1 MEVLSVTFEEAVGE
15 LVLANKIL
23 ATQDVLDA
31 YGHVSV
37 RNPGDPKTFLQSCSR
52 SAYLVEAH
60 DIMQFRLDGTETDS
74 ADARPPYL
82 ERFIHAAI
90 YEARP
95 EINCVIHAHTE
106 AILPFTVTDTPFVPV
121 FHNASEVGPTAA
133 KWDIRTRFGDA
144 TDLLVTNMDHGR
156 DLARALADERLV
168 LMRGHGYAL
177 GGTTVVRTVS
187 TAVDLAVNARVLLA
201 AHQLGGPITT
211 LSPGESRARRGSR
224 AGTSFDPDGPAVRRG
239 WDYWAAQAQGSKE
252 TTR

>member
-1 MEVLSVTFEEAVGE
+1 MTFEEAVDE

-37 RNPGDPKTFLQSCSR
+37 RNPEDPEIFLQSCSR
-52 SAYLVEAH
+52 SAYLVEAD
-60 DIMQFRLDGTETDS
+60 DIMAFRLDGTRTDS
-74 ADARPPYL
+74 GDVRPPYL

-95 EINCVIHAHTE
+95 EITCVIHAHTE

-121 FHNASEVGPTAA
+121 FHNASEVGPTVA

-144 TDLLVTNMDHGR
+144 TDLLVTDMDRGR
-156 DLARALADERLV
+156 DLAGALADGRLV

-177 GGTTVVRTVS
+177 GGATVVRTVS

-201 AHQLGGPITT
+201 AHQLGGPITA
-211 LSPGESRARRGSR
+211 LSPGEGRARRGS
-224 AGTSFDPDGPAVRRG
+224 GTGTAFDPDGPAVRRG
-239 WDYWAAQAQGSKE
+239 WDYWAARVHASKE